1 MNTYENIQQK
11 LLGLAFILAPLLLA
25 SGAAAF
31 ALGIGTT
38 PSGNSS
44 WVMGLFWGYGFLL
57 MIPVVIKLAKILGQ
71 RAPLLGMICLILG
84 MGYGMSTI
92 MAAGNNLL
100 PSLISLGYNE
110 PIMTLYESSPG
121 MMALTLPSLLS
132 VVGMV
137 LFGIGFLWKGGIP
150 RWAAGLLTVGAVLFL
165 LGVTLNPE
173 RDVWQATLPGFIA
186 FLVALAPIGFRL
198 LGGMEETE
206 DAFEVAPA

>member
-1 MNTYENIQQK
+1 MSTYDNIQQK

-31 ALGIGTT
+31 AMGIGTT
-38 PSGNSS
+38 PAGNNS

-57 MIPVVIKLAKILGQ
+57 MIPVVIKLARMLGQ

-100 PSLISLGYNE
+100 PSLIPLGYNGSV
-110 PIMTLYESSPG
+110 MALYESSPG
-121 MMALTLPSLLS
+121 MMALTIPSPLS
-132 VVGMV
+132 VLGMV
-137 LFGIGFLWKGGIP
+137 LFGIGFFLKGGIP
-150 RWAAGLLTVGAVLFL
+150 RWAAVCLTVGAVLFL
-165 LGVTLNPE
+165 IGVTINPE

-186 FLVALAPIGFRL
+186 FFVALAPIGFRL
-198 LGGMEETE
+198 LGGIEETE
-206 DAFEVAPA
+206 DAFEAVPA